1 MSTYLGLVQYHYSEF
16 TVSHLSQLGSSLSI
30 CGLCVAVDPGTLH
43 SVVICHR
50 VLIVLVEITA
60 TYQPG
65 KLTGNINEAA
75 LWVIGGVKIGFLE
88 LDVLIWDFL
97 LTISTDGV

>member
-1 MSTYLGLVQYHYSEF
+1 VTA
-16 TVSHLSQLGSSLSI
+16 TVLAHLYVHVSGTGSVSLLWIHRQSSWPVGSSLSI

-65 KLTGNINEAA
+65 KLTGEYQRGC
-75 LWVIGGVKIGFLE
+75 LVG
-88 LDVLIWDFL
+88 DCR
-97 LTISTDGV
+97 S